1 MFQIDPTSR
10 VPIYEQLINNVVRLA
25 SVGVL
30 KPDDKLPPV
39 RALASQLGI
48 NPNTVAK
55 AYRDLEMRGY
65 IYSSVGRG
73 SFIHPDMTAD
83 AARKL
88 LILEKFTEACTDA
101 YNSGISYDDLNHIV
115 SNVYRGERKND

>member
-10 VPIYEQLINNVVRLA
+10 VPIYEQLINNVVRLT

-73 SFIHPDMTAD
+73 SFIHPNMTAD

-88 LILEKFTEACTDA
+88 LILEKFTEVCGDA
-101 YNSGISYDDLNHIV
+101 YNCGVSYEDLNHIID
-115 SNVYRGERKND
+115 NVYKGEQKND